1 MLLVATHTKSL
12 PAWQVN
18 RYYGEEKGRVLV
30 REWDVPL
37 WDPDATGEHVPAG
50 VVRLVWGAAGL

>member
-18 RYYGEEKGRVLV
+18 RYYGEEKRAGNG
-30 REWDVPL
+30 EWDVPL
-37 WDPDATGEHVPAG
+37 WDSDAAAENVPAG
-50 VVRLVWGAAGL
+50 VVRLLWGAVGL